1 MLPFVGFVTLSVFG
15 GYSIYFP
22 EIYPTRLRS
31 TGTAFCYNVARILTA
46 LIIVL
51 AGPVQAGLRAI
62 GVQEVFRWGAVIL
75 CSFYLLGIVVLVFA
89 PETKDRPLPRTNDGP
104 GRRECNIGP
113 PRRGLLEGFR
123 MSESEIL
130 SQLSKAVED
139 LDLKGVAPLT
149 QAALKEGLSPPSCS
163 PGGCPPACAR
173 WAEVQHRRHVHAE
186 VLVACDVYFAA
197 WRWSGPCSPPR
208 TPTPSARSSWQ
219 HLRRCPHR
227 PASRWPCPCSRPAA
241 ST

>member
-1 MLPFVGFVTLSVFG
+1 MQAYIMLPFVGFVTLSVFG

-89 PETKDRPLPRTNDGP
+89 PETKDRPLP
-104 GRRECNIGP
+104 
-113 PRRGLLEGFR
+113 
-123 MSESEIL
+123 
-130 SQLSKAVED
+130 ED
-139 LDLKGVAPLT
+139 
-149 QAALKEGLSPPSCS
+149 
-163 PGGCPPACAR
+163 
-173 WAEVQHRRHVHAE
+173 
-186 VLVACDVYFAA
+186 
-197 WRWSGPCSPPR
+197 
-208 TPTPSARSSWQ
+208 
-219 HLRRCPHR
+219 
-227 PASRWPCPCSRPAA
+227 
-241 ST
+241 